1 MKNLG
6 GKFRIVFRR
15 KDSYN
20 SGKGGKADMFESKYR
35 KEYGGLGIG
44 RVERDENFTAPLKFY
59 KNEYEIQY
67 LISGRRLYFVNHE
80 CFSMEGGC
88 LALVDKKR
96 IPKTCIIGGQAH
108 DRVLLEMKEDEFI
121 QIGRLMGI
129 DFAGLFARTAIVP
142 YCAVRANLRACA
154 AFLALGFVDMGNV
167 VLIEAYCPEFAHV
180 LASVSQTAAAG
191 VGNLV
196 SAHRTFVAGDVD
208 NFDYVRVFLVAAHGD
223 FYPFDNDCAFLINA
237 ATHRRDF
244 ARDDDF
250 RNVRNGFQKLVL
262 PSGPCDLSQDLVLQM
277 LNFRVEFSHFI
288 TYNEPSKRRFLPECL
303 LFVAAKL

>member
-1 MKNLG
+1 
-6 GKFRIVFRR
+6 
-15 KDSYN
+15 
-20 SGKGGKADMFESKYR
+20 MFESKYR

-129 DFAGLFARTAIVP
+129 DFTGLFDQYYGVYDVKKSPQIV
-142 YCAVRANLRACA
+142 RIFSR
-154 AFLALGFVDMGNV
+154 
-167 VLIEAYCPEFAHV
+167 IEEEILHGKPE
-180 LASVSQTAAAG
+180 L
-191 VGNLV
+191 
-196 SAHRTFVAGDVD
+196 
-208 NFDYVRVFLVAAHGD
+208 
-223 FYPFDNDCAFLINA
+223 
-237 ATHRRDF
+237 
-244 ARDDDF
+244 
-250 RNVRNGFQKLVL
+250 
-262 PSGPCDLSQDLVLQM
+262 
-277 LNFRVEFSHFI
+277 
-288 TYNEPSKRRFLPECL
+288 
-303 LFVAAKL
+303 